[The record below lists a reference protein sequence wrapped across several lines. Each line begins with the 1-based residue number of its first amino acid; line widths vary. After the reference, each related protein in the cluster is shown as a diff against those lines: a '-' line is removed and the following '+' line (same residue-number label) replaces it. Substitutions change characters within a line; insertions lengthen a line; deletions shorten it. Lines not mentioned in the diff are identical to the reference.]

1 MSTPPYRVA
10 PGASARPR
18 RSAFAAA
25 VAFVALAS
33 LGAGACVSS
42 SDYEAVAFACPSSD
56 EFRWVSQV
64 FERRCGTLDCHGSYA
79 RPFRVYGRTGL
90 RKPGQDLVTNGPQ
103 ATTSLE
109 IDENRASACGLE
121 PERME
126 AVLEGEADPLETL
139 TLLRK
144 PLLIEAH
151 KGGRVL
157 AEDSPGARCILSW
170 LDGAVDAEACAEELA
185 IP

>member
-1 MSTPPYRVA
+1 MSTVTKRVSTTRPSHA
-10 PGASARPR
+10 RRGAYAA
-18 RSAFAAA
+18 AFA
-25 VAFVALAS
+25 VVALGTFA
-33 LGAGACVSS
+33 GGACVSS
-42 SDYEAVAFACPSSD
+42 SDYEAAAFACPTSD

-79 RPFRVYGRTGL
+79 RPFRIYGRTGL
-90 RKPGQDLVTNGPQ
+90 RMPGQDLVTNGSQ

-139 TLLRK
+139 TLVRK

-157 AEDSPGARCILSW
+157 AEGSAGARCILSW
-170 LDGAVDAEACAEELA
+170 LDGVVDTEACAEELA

>member
-1 MSTPPYRVA
+1 M
-10 PGASARPR
+10 ARPGR
-18 RSAFAAA
+18 TALT
-25 VAFVALAS
+25 VAFVSVALAS
-33 LGAGACVSS
+33 LGAGACVTS
-42 SDYEAVAFACPSSD
+42 SDYEAAAFACPSSD

-139 TLLRK
+139 TLVRK

-157 AEDSPGARCILSW
+157 ADGSAGARCILSW
-170 LDGAVDAEACAEELA
+170 LDGAVDTEACAEELV

>member
-1 MSTPPYRVA
+1 MSTPPNRVS
-10 PGASARPR
+10 PSSSARPAR
-18 RSAFAAA
+18 AALAAAFAL
-25 VAFVALAS
+25 VALAS
-33 LGAGACVSS
+33 LGAGACVGS
-42 SDYEAVAFACPSSD
+42 SDYEAATFACPSSD

-79 RPFRVYGRTGL
+79 RPFRVYSRTGL

-139 TLLRK
+139 TLVRK

-170 LDGAVDAEACAEELA
+170 LDGAVDTAACAEELA